1 MTRRRPAEAFQF
13 SDKCHALQKSI
24 SPPGPGKRSS
34 AGLGPDANRG
44 QKGRVTGFA
53 LGIDYLTV
61 TFPMAR
67 LEECSITSTDWIAQF
82 IFGSEAMLK
91 VSRPTGRKL
100 YRYENSCYI
109 LDREGALVGR
119 VAFGG
124 NAGTMLVE
132 LSGEGCRWIRR
143 WEHVHFQLE
152 ILAARVSRCD
162 LALDDFAGVSLDLRD
177 TARRACDGLF
187 AGAGRPPKTRFLD
200 DHGNGTG
207 CTLYVGKK
215 GHKELCIYEKGKQL
229 KDESSPWLRIEQRF
243 YGKHVGED
251 AAENPRARRGLPL
264 DMLLHPL
271 RYFRGA
277 HAFLDELCER
287 ISLQDVANKL
297 TVVKAKVEAT
307 AVACVKW
314 LRTQCGPSLGLI
326 LRALGDDAE
335 RFLRENVTRESLPSR
350 FKTLGAANQLHEMVR
365 QELCP
370 A

>member
-1 MTRRRPAEAFQF
+1 MSRRRPAEAFPF
-13 SDKCHALQKSI
+13 SAKSLKNGFT
-24 SPPGPGKRSS
+24 PVGAGKRSG
-34 AGLGPDANRG
+34 AVVGPDANRG
-44 QKGRVTGFA
+44 QKGGVTGFA

-67 LEECSITSTDWIAQF
+67 LEECSITSTDDIGTF
-82 IFGSEAMLK
+82 IFGSEAMLR

-100 YRYENSCYI
+100 YRYDNSCLI

-132 LSGEGCRWIRR
+132 VSGEGCRWIRR

-162 LALDDFAGVSLDLRD
+162 LALDDFGGISLDLRD
-177 TARRACDGLF
+177 TARRASEGLF
-187 AGAGRPPKTRFLD
+187 NGAGRPPKTRFLD
-200 DHGNGTG
+200 DHGHGTG

-243 YGKHVGED
+243 YGKHVGEEFAD
-251 AAENPRARRGLPL
+251 NPRARRGLPL

-277 HAFLDELCER
+277 HAFLDALCAR
-287 ISLQDVANKL
+287 IGLQDVANKL

-307 AVACVKW
+307 ASACVKW

-326 LRALGDDAE
+326 LRALGDQAE
-335 RFLRENVTRESLPSR
+335 GFLRQNVTRESLPSR
-350 FKTLGAANQLHEMVR
+350 FKTLGAANQLYEMVR

>member
-1 MTRRRPAEAFQF
+1 
-13 SDKCHALQKSI
+13 
-24 SPPGPGKRSS
+24 
-34 AGLGPDANRG
+34 
-44 QKGRVTGFA
+44 VTGFA
-53 LGIDYLTV
+53 IGIDYLTV
-61 TFPMAR
+61 TFPMVR
-67 LEECSITSTDWIAQF
+67 LEECSVTSTDQIADF
-82 IFGSEAMLK
+82 IFGSAAVLR

-100 YRYENSCYI
+100 YRYDNSCYI

-132 LSGEGCRWIRR
+132 LSGEGCRWIHS
-143 WEHVHFQLE
+143 WSHVHFQLE

-162 LALDDFAGVSLDLRD
+162 VALDDFDAVSLDLRD
-177 TARRACDGLF
+177 TAERARNGLF
-187 AGAGRPPKTRFLD
+187 TGAGRPPKTRFLD

-229 KDESSPWLRIEQRF
+229 KDETSPWLRIEQRF

-251 AAENPRARRGLPL
+251 LAVNPRGRRGLPL
-264 DMLLHPL
+264 DMLLQPL

-277 HAFLDELCER
+277 HAFLDALCER
-287 ISLQDVANKL
+287 IGLQDVANKL
-297 TVVKAKVEAT
+297 TVVKAKVDAT
-307 AVACVKW
+307 ATALKTW

-326 LRALGDDAE
+326 FRALGDQAE
-335 RFLRENVTRESLPSR
+335 GFLRENVTRESLPSR
-350 FKTLGAANQLHEMVR
+350 FKTLGAADQLYEMVR